1 MSKKLIKHVFW
12 AGIFLLPL
20 IIQPG
25 AIVPYEI
32 PKVFFFQSFSKLL
45 GVLSLFLIIAK
56 GLKLNKKYDTTLL
69 LLVAFFLLEIFIS
82 SLLGQDLSKSIYG
95 NFYRG
100 DGLITYLHLAIFFL
114 SLTLFWDDSWETAT
128 IFSIGISSFFTSLW
142 AVISNFHL
150 YYLRGGFIT
159 DFSTGVGGPFGQPN
173 FLAGYLLICLPF
185 TFHLFLKESKTPRKI
200 FWLFELTLQILAI
213 ILTFSRASILGIPA
227 FFLGWIGKDFL
238 KREGHFKIL
247 PWSVFFLL
255 VLIIFMQ
262 ALWDKTYKDFS
273 LQAESRERIVVK
285 GLLAFSKK
293 PLLGWG
299 WANFDHA
306 FESVDWPMKLD
317 SDVYVDKAHS
327 NLLEILVTAGI
338 LGFIIYLLIIFRT
351 LILLFDKKVFF
362 LTFLL
367 FLFHSQTNV
376 ISINEEMMF
385 WLILAIAA
393 GGKKLK
399 NKIS

>member
-1 MSKKLIKHVFW
+1 
-12 AGIFLLPL
+12 
-20 IIQPG
+20 
-25 AIVPYEI
+25 
-32 PKVFFFQSFSKLL
+32 
-45 GVLSLFLIIAK
+45 
-56 GLKLNKKYDTTLL
+56 
-69 LLVAFFLLEIFIS
+69 
-82 SLLGQDLSKSIYG
+82 
-95 NFYRG
+95 
-100 DGLITYLHLAIFFL
+100 
-114 SLTLFWDDSWETAT
+114 
-128 IFSIGISSFFTSLW
+128 
-142 AVISNFHL
+142 
-150 YYLRGGFIT
+150 
-159 DFSTGVGGPFGQPN
+159 
-173 FLAGYLLICLPF
+173 
-185 TFHLFLKESKTPRKI
+185 
-200 FWLFELTLQILAI
+200 
-213 ILTFSRASILGIPA
+213 
-227 FFLGWIGKDFL
+227 
-238 KREGHFKIL
+238 
-247 PWSVFFLL
+247 
-255 VLIIFMQ
+255 MQ